1 MIKAAQ
7 LYKQNNLSVI
17 ATGETKRAIMA
28 WKEYQSRIASDE
40 ELQKQFAHPKAKGL
54 AVVCGAVSGN
64 LEVID
69 IDLKNDITGNLYQNL
84 VNEIGLLINKLYIV
98 RTKSGGYHFYYR
110 CETIEGN
117 LKLASRPAT
126 ESETKENP
134 HVKQVVLIETRG
146 EGGYVIAPPTEGYER
161 QTDFKIQVLS
171 IDERDHL
178 LSVCRSFNEIIEQ
191 VQTVREYQ
199 TGYNKTPWQD
209 FNERGDI
216 VSVLTK
222 NGWSIVNETSDRVV
236 FKRPGTTESKSSGDY
251 HKGLKLFKV
260 FTTSSQFE
268 PGKGYN
274 HYAVYAMLEHKGDYS
289 AAAKQLIKDGYGEQ
303 GGFVEKKI
311 SVVVNRLISAGHNK
325 ERIIDVLTTEH
336 NKPKREAEIL
346 LDEISGERGDTIQ
359 AFWEVNE
366 TKSGKTITLQRHKLC
381 EFLYNSGFHL
391 FFYDKKSNIFRLVF
405 QKDGFVQEASTE
417 MIKKF
422 VKNYIQ
428 SLPAKFDN
436 ITPNDLLE
444 IVMKGSDAYFGN
456 GFLEFMDAKDIDL
469 LKDDAK
475 TAYFPFR
482 NGIIKVDATGPKLLS
497 YGEVGHVVW
506 QSQVIDFDI
515 DVDFDFAEDLC
526 EFWRFM
532 EMVSGEGQDNVEYL
546 MSLVGYLLHQFK
558 DPARPFAV
566 ILAEET
572 EDEKKGGGTG
582 KGILVKA
589 LSYMSNIERVDGKN
603 FKLDKNFAFQR
614 VGLDTKI
621 IAIEDVR
628 RNVDFEGFY
637 SIITEGVTV
646 EKKNKDELFIPY
658 KDSPKILFTT
668 NYTIPSTGDH
678 AKRRQRVFEFSNA
691 FSSKYTPLDHF
702 GHKLFDDWDKDEW
715 NRFYN
720 LMFIAVSFYLKF
732 GVKDVANG
740 EKLKRKHIRLN
751 FGEEFLDWWDNHTKE
766 KDGKFEPFKSLYN
779 EFRIANDL
787 ETKDYSSKRFRKAID
802 EAAERFEYRVTSRR
816 SGAERINE
824 ICIQRVENNKIG
836 CDDSIQKPF

>member
-1 MIKAAQ
+1 MIKAA
-7 LYKQNNLSVI
+7 LFYKQNNLSVI
-17 ATGETKRAIMA
+17 ATGDTKRAIMA
-28 WKEYQSRIASDE
+28 WKEYQNRIATDE
-40 ELQKQFAHPKAKGL
+40 ELERQFAHPKAKGI
-54 AVVCGAVSGN
+54 AVVCGAVSGG

-69 IDLKNDITGNLYQNL
+69 IDLKNDVTGSLYQNL
-84 VNEIGLLINKLYIV
+84 ITEIGPLIDKLYIV
-98 RTKSGGYHFYYR
+98 KTKSGGYHFYYR

-117 LKLASRPAT
+117 IKLASRSAT
-126 ESETKENP
+126 EAEQKENP

-161 QTDFKIQVLS
+161 QNDFNIQVLS
-171 IDERDHL
+171 IDERDQL
-178 LSVCRSFNEIIEQ
+178 LSVCRSFNEIIEP

-199 TGYNKTPWQD
+199 SGYSKTPWQD

-216 VSVLTK
+216 VTLLVK
-222 NGWSIVNETSDRVV
+222 HGWTIVNETSERVI
-236 FKRPGTTESKSSGDY
+236 FKRPGNTESKSSGDY

-260 FTTSSQFE
+260 FTTSCDFL

-274 HYAVYAMLEHKGDYS
+274 HYAVYTVLEYNGDYS
-289 AAAKQLIKDGYGEQ
+289 KAAKELIKQGYGEQ
-303 GGFVEKKI
+303 GGFIEKKI

-325 ERIIDVLTTEH
+325 DRIIDVLTTEH

-346 LDEISGERGDTIQ
+346 LDEITGERGDTIQ
-359 AFWEVNE
+359 AFWEVSE
-366 TKSGKTITLQRHKLC
+366 TKSGKTINLQRHKLC
-381 EFLYNSGFHL
+381 EFLYSSGFHL

-436 ITPNDLLE
+436 ITPNELLE

-469 LKDDAK
+469 LKDDA
-475 TAYFPFR
+475 TTSYFPFR
-482 NGIIKVDATGPKLLS
+482 NGIVKVDANGAKLLS

-532 EMVSGEGQDNVEYL
+532 QMVSGNDESNVQYL
-546 MSLVGYLLHQFK
+546 MSLMGYLLHQYK

-691 FSSKYTPLDHF
+691 FSSKYTPMDHF

-720 LMFIAVSFYLKF
+720 LMFLAVAFYLHD

-751 FGEEFLDWWDNHTKE
+751 FGEEFLDWWDNHIKE
-766 KDGKFEPFKSLYN
+766 KEGKFEAFKSLYN
-779 EFRIANDL
+779 DFLVTNDL
-787 ETKDYSSKRFRKAID
+787 ERKDYSQKRFRKGID
-802 EAAERFEYRVTSRR
+802 EAAERFNYQVGSRR
-816 SGAERINE
+816 QGSERINE
-824 ICIQRVENNKIG
+824 ICVEKVKNDKNVL
-836 CDDSIQKPF
+836 DDSIQKPF